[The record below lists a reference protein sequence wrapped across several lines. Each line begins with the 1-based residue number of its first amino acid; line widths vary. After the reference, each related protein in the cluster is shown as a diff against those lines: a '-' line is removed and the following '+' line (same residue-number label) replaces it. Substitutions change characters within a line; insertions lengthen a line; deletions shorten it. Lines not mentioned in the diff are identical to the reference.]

1 MKSKGH
7 PLGSHTF
14 RCFMCNSKRL
24 LFLRMLLKKTAGLL
38 TGVPI
43 LVNQRTRFRGLN
55 VSGPHE
61 QMAPLFRLCG
71 KRIKVQVYGL
81 DHRIQLPAH
90 PAGKAAASLY
100 LKFDSSLLLCS
111 FYESATMHQ
120 PFANLEPHGTRD
132 RGASFVTP
140 QGQYTY
146 TFNTL
151 PYIVGV
157 VAVAFPILTF
167 AATYA
172 ISFSGGLY
180 DKNQTQVWPYLF
192 LSSSINFQPASNIG
206 TFGLGVT
213 LAAAAVVMALRYIG
227 VKSTLALANEE
238 HGGAA
243 AAAGAGTAVG
253 VVGGLGGINGTGGMG
268 GAIYVGAGDAG
279 EAGGAGSAGGSAG
292 SSAGGV
298 GGGAQGVEE
307 IQAGAPSASAAARTG
322 IARGRGGVLVRCFPM
337 CCPWSLKT
345 VRRANGAGVVA
356 GLVATMGGLGVASFP
371 YHENF
376 LAHLTSAGV
385 FFFFG
390 GGYLLVEVRV

>member
-1 MKSKGH
+1 
-7 PLGSHTF
+7 
-14 RCFMCNSKRL
+14 
-24 LFLRMLLKKTAGLL
+24 
-38 TGVPI
+38 
-43 LVNQRTRFRGLN
+43 
-55 VSGPHE
+55 
-61 QMAPLFRLCG
+61 
-71 KRIKVQVYGL
+71 
-81 DHRIQLPAH
+81 
-90 PAGKAAASLY
+90 
-100 LKFDSSLLLCS
+100 
-111 FYESATMHQ
+111 MHQ

-146 TFNTL
+146 TFSTL

-157 VAVAFPILTF
+157 VAVAFPIVTF
-167 AATYA
+167 ATTYA

-180 DKNQTQVWPYLF
+180 DANQTQVWPYLF

-238 HGGAA
+238 QGGAA
-243 AAAGAGTAVG
+243 AAAGVDTAVG
-253 VVGGLGGINGTGGMG
+253 GVGKLGGIHGTDEMG

-279 EAGGAGSAGGSAG
+279 GASSAGSAGSAG

-298 GGGAQGVEE
+298 GGGAQGGEE
-307 IQAGAPSASAAARTG
+307 IQAGAPAASFIPSARFVGPRDGYIFSTRAAGPGYYLDASSSTAARTG

-390 GGYLLVEVRV
+390 GGYLLVEVREWRRASVKGWEL